1 MLLVHSHLK
10 PQVFSAS
17 LSRMVSSCTSTRC
30 HKCGKRRRPIEDIIS
45 MRDSFLMDSELVE
58 ALWSPLEPSKA
69 WGGEQQAPL
78 YTPYP
83 DSRTITIDVVTKDPD
98 SDNSLASP
106 RERDDMDHQA
116 VRKRIMREERRFS
129 MPRLMHNFARGMAAA
144 FGGHI
149 TIRPR
154 TGGKRACL
162 NEFELAD
169 LRASRSFLQGVLPS
183 GPRLRHIF
191 SRMGGQSVPLSSEQ
205 RPLAP
210 DHHENPSPY
219 TAVIPNSFLL
229 RY

>member
-1 MLLVHSHLK
+1 
-10 PQVFSAS
+10 
-17 LSRMVSSCTSTRC
+17 
-30 HKCGKRRRPIEDIIS
+30 
-45 MRDSFLMDSELVE
+45 MDGELVE

-69 WGGEQQAPL
+69 GGDVQQAPL
-78 YTPYP
+78 NMPYP

-98 SDNSLASP
+98 SVDSLVSV
-106 RERDDMDHQA
+106 RERGDMDQQA

-144 FGGHI
+144 FGAHI

-154 TGGKRACL
+154 TVGKRSCV

-169 LRASRSFLQGVLPS
+169 LRASRSFLRGVLPS
-183 GPRLRHIF
+183 GPRIRHLF
-191 SRMGGQSVPLSSEQ
+191 SRMGGSGVPLSSEQ
-205 RPLAP
+205 RPFAP

-219 TAVIPNSFLL
+219 TPVIPNSFLL